1 MKSESRQVT
10 MYTTMYISEDG
21 KFESK
26 DPNEVKEYEKTCVY
40 KHFTPVFMITT
51 DLLHYGH
58 PLEVYKCE
66 SEQEYNE
73 LITFCGIEYKAI
85 SEGDK
90 YSARKRYKPVHKY
103 WVPILVSGTG
113 GLTAFY
119 VEPLD
124 IILAGMEHIEADYN
138 IFMSDL
144 EEVRKLVKDEEVE

>member
-40 KHFTPVFMITT
+40 KHFTPVFTITT

-90 YSARKRYKPVHKY
+90 YSARKRYKPWCKY
-103 WVPILVSGTG
+103 WVPILVSDTG

-119 VEPLD
+119 VETLD
-124 IILAGMEHIEADYN
+124 IILQGMERIDTGYS
-138 IFMSDL
+138 IFKSEL
-144 EEVRKLVKDEEVE
+144 EEARKLVKEEEVG